1 MLLSEVGIIVLVA
14 VLVWLLALSIWL
26 YQTSAH
32 YLRLVKGTGK
42 VELKKAIE
50 KLLEEQ
56 EKKEA
61 HLKKIEE
68 LIADIE
74 KKGETHFQKMGVVRF
89 NPFSET
95 GGDQS
100 FALALLNRSDSG
112 VVILSLHSREGTR
125 IYVKPIK
132 EGKSRYELSKE
143 ELKAIDEA
151 RKGNK

>member
-1 MLLSEVGIIVLVA
+1 MLLSEFEVIVLVA

-26 YQTSAH
+26 YRTSAR

-50 KLLEEQ
+50 KLLDDQ
-56 EKKEA
+56 GKKEA

-68 LIADIE
+68 LVADIE

-100 FALALLNRSDSG
+100 FALALLNGSNSG

-125 IYVKPIK
+125 IYTKTIK

-143 ELKAIDEA
+143 EIRAIDEA
-151 RKGNK
+151 RKESG